1 MAIKTKKNA
10 STLGGTL
17 PIYRLSRKITPYM
30 FVLPAVIILLLFKV
44 GPICVSIIGSL
55 YKTGAKNISHFVGI
69 QNYINLFQDNI
80 FYISLKNTI
89 VFNLITTPVEVVMA
103 FILALIFN
111 QTLKGIK
118 VFRTVF
124 YLPVSISMVM
134 ATTVWALMMNPYSG
148 LMNTF
153 LGLFGIS
160 QQGFLTDQKQAL
172 ACIMLIA
179 AWKTTPYWMM
189 FMLAG
194 MQSIPDS
201 IYEAALLDGATG
213 VQKTLHITI
222 PMMRNTFGFVVVSNS
237 ITNLLLFAPMYVQT
251 NGGPSNSTN
260 VLMLEAYKSAY
271 SYNNMGRSYAIVTIL
286 ILVSILFL
294 WIQNKFFRITD

>member
-1 MAIKTKKNA
+1 MALKTKKTTPA
-10 STLGGTL
+10 AGGTL
-17 PIYRLSRKITPYM
+17 PMYRLSRKITTYM

-44 GPICVSIIGSL
+44 GPICVSIVGSL

-69 QNYINLFQDNI
+69 QNYINLFQDKI
-80 FYISLKNTI
+80 FYTSLNNTI
-89 VFNLITTPVEVVMA
+89 LFNLITTPVEVVLA
-103 FILALIFN
+103 FILALVFN
-111 QTLKGIK
+111 QTLKGIR
-118 VFRTVF
+118 VFRTIF
-124 YLPVSISMVM
+124 YLPVCISMVM
-134 ATTVWALMMNPYSG
+134 STTVWALMMNPYAG

-153 LGLFGIS
+153 LGLFGIG
-160 QQGFLTDQKQAL
+160 QQGFLTDPKQAL

-213 VQKTLHITI
+213 VQKTFHITI

-271 SYNNMGRSYAIVTIL
+271 SYNNMGRSYTIVTIL